1 MRVCSGPRQRS
12 GSYQVM
18 RPPEGPVRGAGQ
30 VGLRAAREGRQQVDG
45 SPRRVPTWYPPDGG
59 RTTPQ
64 IISAGS
70 GTADMPACPRF
81 RFCPINP
88 LRQTAQLCIRAC
100 NAPHLQTRYF

>member
-12 GSYQVM
+12 GSYQAM

-64 IISAGS
+64 IISAGRRL
-70 GTADMPACPRF
+70 ADFWP
-81 RFCPINP
+81 
-88 LRQTAQLCIRAC
+88 T
-100 NAPHLQTRYF
+100 